1 MNNCVRRLIA
11 VVALSGAISMFAQST
26 AEKPAIQSPE
36 TKAQDVDSS
45 GTRSQRAT
53 EKATSLAKVI
63 AAASKGGTFKPV
75 STDQLKK
82 VERLFQRTILRL
94 DETASRLDAASSP
107 DGLVAD
113 WRRMRMNL
121 HCREFKSSNA
131 KERRTCWVLQ
141 ESEDAKWGRGFY
153 LFNSHAEIRQT
164 AIQAPHSFF
173 DKHTRAINVRM
184 FETGQVAAAAW
195 NTVRRADVDLA
206 HHRFHYLNSF
216 TSAWANVHSHGSV
229 VQLHGF
235 ANDKRKTAAGK
246 IADLIISDGTRYPA
260 NRVRRIATIAKEQLN
275 ASSHASTGKL
285 NVMLYPVDCAELGA
299 TSNTQGKLL
308 RDQGQT
314 GFVHLEMS
322 AKLRELLR
330 RNASVTG
337 EFLKS
342 LLSIYRH

>member
-1 MNNCVRRLIA
+1 MNNRIQWLVA
-11 VVALSGAISMFAQST
+11 VFVFSCAIFGFAQST
-26 AEKPAIQSPE
+26 ADE
-36 TKAQDVDSS
+36 
-45 GTRSQRAT
+45 RAT

-63 AAASKGGTFKPV
+63 SAASKGGTFKPV
-75 STDQLKK
+75 STEELKA

-94 DETASRLDAASSP
+94 DEVTGLDVRNESSLEE
-107 DGLVAD
+107 LVGD
-113 WRRMRMNL
+113 WKKLQMNL
-121 HCREFKSSNA
+121 HRRELKSSTRN
-131 KERRTCWVLQ
+131 ERSTCWVLQ
-141 ESEDAKWGRGFY
+141 EFEDAKWGRGLY
-153 LFNSHAEIRQT
+153 LFNSQAEIRQT